1 VKNLEK
7 KESRNEEEVLNKMK
21 EILSEAGG
29 KNILGVNALQV
40 NASDILRVIKRW
52 QPHISSQQGAKHHKI
67 TDNTGKTVTKMPK
80 NIGPKGAIDTL
91 TAIRN
96 HLESRGLYQRE
107 KGEHAGLIGKRQN
120 VEVSTPKTT
129 ETPQLSLQDR
139 VKAKVQRYVDLTS
152 RPSMSAAKR
161 QRLFKAIEQL
171 NKKHFNNP

>member
-1 VKNLEK
+1 MK
-7 KESRNEEEVLNKMK
+7 K
-21 EILSEAGG
+21 ILFEAGG

-40 NASDILRVIKRW
+40 NANDILRVIKRW
-52 QPHISSQQGAKHHKI
+52 QPHISSQQGAKNYKI
-67 TDNTGKTVTKMPK
+67 RDNTGKTITTMPS
-80 NIGPKGAIDTL
+80 NIGPKGAIDAL

-107 KGEHAGLIGKRQN
+107 KGEHAGLRQKRQN
-120 VEVSTPKTT
+120 VEVSTPQTT

-152 RPSMSAAKR
+152 RPSMNAAKR

-171 NKKHFNNP
+171 NKKHSNNP

>member
-1 VKNLEK
+1 MKNLEK

-67 TDNTGKTVTKMPK
+67 TDYTGKTVTKMPK

-107 KGEHAGLIGKRQN
+107 TRCH
-120 VEVSTPKTT
+120 
-129 ETPQLSLQDR
+129 
-139 VKAKVQRYVDLTS
+139 
-152 RPSMSAAKR
+152 
-161 QRLFKAIEQL
+161 
-171 NKKHFNNP
+171 